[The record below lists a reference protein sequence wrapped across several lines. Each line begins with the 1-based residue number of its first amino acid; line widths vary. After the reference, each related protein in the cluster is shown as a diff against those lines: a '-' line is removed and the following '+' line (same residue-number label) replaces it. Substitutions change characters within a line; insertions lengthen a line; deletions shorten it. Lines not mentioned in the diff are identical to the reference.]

1 MMIMIPMIIKDDAER
16 QQVVKPGISFSC
28 TDLSTQCKP
37 QQNKASMPVCRLV
50 ERPVPHSTTRGH
62 VSD

>member
-28 TDLSTQCKP
+28 TGLSTHCKP
-37 QQNKASMPVCRLV
+37 QQNKASAGVSLGG
-50 ERPVPHSTTRGH
+50 ETSTTQH
-62 VSD
+62 H